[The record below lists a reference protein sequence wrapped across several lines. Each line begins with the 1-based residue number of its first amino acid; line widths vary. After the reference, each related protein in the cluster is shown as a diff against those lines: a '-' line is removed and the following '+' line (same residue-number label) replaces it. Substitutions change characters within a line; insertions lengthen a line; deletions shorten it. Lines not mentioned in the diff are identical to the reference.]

1 MFQVKN
7 RFLITDYS
15 REMLASTLKSGD
27 KASFDV
33 AGVILN
39 FTRNTSIL
47 FTSSKMRY
55 ELYTCM
61 QLVMHHNIL
70 IHAQLR

>member
-7 RFLITDYS
+7 QFLITDYS
-15 REMLASTLKSGD
+15 REMLASTFKSGD
-27 KASFDV
+27 KASFDI

-47 FTSSKMRY
+47 FMSSKMRY
-55 ELYTCM
+55 GLYTCM
-61 QLVMHHNIL
+61 QLVMHHNIP